1 MRPTRLLTLA
11 LAVLGLAAAHPAPAA
26 ARPPENPSLLKA
38 VPPGIVDGPTGAAL
52 ARAGAV
58 VVDVRTPQEYAADHV
73 EGAVNVPFDELPR
86 RAAEIGPP
94 NTPIVLY
101 CRSGR
106 RTGIAAA
113 ALRSAGYTRVWDA
126 QRFDA
131 WPREPA
137 AARR

>member
-1 MRPTRLLTLA
+1 MRLA
-11 LAVLGLAAAHPAPAA
+11 LAPTALAAFLGLAAAAPAPAA
-26 ARPPENPSLLKA
+26 ARPPESPSVLQT

-58 VVDVRTPQEYAADHV
+58 VVDVRTPQEYAAGHA

-86 RAAEIGPP
+86 RAAELGPP
-94 NTPIVLY
+94 GTPIVLY

-106 RTGIAAA
+106 RSGIAAS

-126 QRFDA
+126 QRLDA

-137 AARR
+137 ASRR